1 MRFKKNNGDLIFSD
15 KIILSENN
23 NEDNISIDVT
33 RQDYFDIL
41 KNYLK
46 KLKSLNLTIY
56 LEKEVFET
64 LELDVSDEDL
74 DIDDIEDYVKF
85 RIKESYDDIVL
96 DDFFFKY
103 YEMDNGLYKIFIF
116 YRVFIEELIEFI
128 IENNLVIQK
137 IVIRDDLKD
146 EYILDD
152 YDSFV
157 ISKNNNKKTHYVFLI
172 IVICIIISFLGL
184 KFYNYKLQNKIASC
198 DIKISSKERI
208 IDNLKIEQE
217 KLENTVLNLKN
228 KNKFQKK
235 ETFED
240 KIFRILKLIPD
251 DIILSYIHFENNK
264 LTLKGNAENKN
275 SIFSLIEILDKD
287 SQITKNKYDYVVKQ
301 QNFYVFLI
309 EVTVL

>member
-172 IVICIIISFLGL
+172 IVICIIISFLVL